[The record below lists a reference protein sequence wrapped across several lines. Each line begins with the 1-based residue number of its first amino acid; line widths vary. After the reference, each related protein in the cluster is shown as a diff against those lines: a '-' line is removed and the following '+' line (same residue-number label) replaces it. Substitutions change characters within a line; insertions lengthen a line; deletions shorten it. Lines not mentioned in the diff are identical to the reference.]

1 MKVIIEEVANAGNSP
16 YFVVCLVRGE
26 EKAIKKVF
34 SFKYGEDP
42 VSIFNREKNYE
53 EALKCAKTIEEF
65 YLSGV
70 PETKIIYENEL
81 PQKED

>member
-1 MKVIIEEVANAGNSP
+1 MKVVIEEVSNLGSP
-16 YFVVCLVRGE
+16 YFVVNVTKGD
-26 EKAIKKVF
+26 KNVYTKVF

-42 VSIFNREKNYE
+42 VSVFNREKNYE
-53 EALKCAKTIEEF
+53 EALKCAKMIEEF

-81 PQKED
+81 PQKEN

>member
-1 MKVIIEEVANAGNSP
+1 MKVIIEEVANLGSP
-16 YFVVCLVRGE
+16 YFLVSVIKGN
-26 EKAIKKVF
+26 EKVYAKTF

-53 EALKCAKTIEEF
+53 EALKHVKSIEEF